1 MQKLK
6 WTQKLNDLFNN
17 KRKVVYEVI
26 ELSKVVLK
34 VVFVSFLVSRSSLV
48 MFCFHA
54 MFFLVSLI
62 VLK

>member
-1 MQKLK
+1 MICLIIKE
-6 WTQKLNDLFNN
+6 
-17 KRKVVYEVI
+17 KVVYDVI
-26 ELSKVVLK
+26 ELSRVNIVLN

>member
-1 MQKLK
+1 MICLIIKE
-6 WTQKLNDLFNN
+6 
-17 KRKVVYEVI
+17 KVVYEVI